1 MGNTN
6 KLKQWQAHGR
16 ILLALLVFA
25 FCAMVMPAHAAEII
39 TYYHLDA
46 LGSPVAATDE
56 AGNLKW
62 REDYKPYGEKIRNE
76 SASTSNSRAYT
87 GHPHDN
93 DTGLTYAGARYY
105 DPVVGR
111 FMAIDPKG
119 FGEGNLQSFNRYG
132 YGNNNPYKY
141 VDPDGR
147 DVLIAIMRDTY
158 TPLSIGGTISVTSDR
173 VQNSFSGFTLENTRA
188 GDLGDKNPIQPGI
201 YDSSVRTDHSPNRV
215 ELGGVDKY
223 ENIQIHEG
231 NKPSHVKGCFAVGS
245 DRSTDWV
252 SDSANSLNKVL
263 GVIEADQRATFGQ
276 GRITTSVTGSNSEP
290 PLAIPGLGLD
300 R

>member
-1 MGNTN
+1 MLIANN
-6 KLKQWQAHGR
+6 LKQWRSHRMAM
-16 ILLALLVFA
+16 LVMLMFGA
-25 FCAMVMPAHAAEII
+25 ASASAHAVETI
-39 TYYHLDA
+39 TYSHLDA

-56 AGNLKW
+56 LGNLKW

-76 SASTSNSRAYT
+76 PASSSNSRAYT

-119 FGEGNLQSFNRYG
+119 FGEGNLQSFNRYN
-132 YGNNNPYKY
+132 YANNNPYKY

-158 TPLSIGGTISVTSDR
+158 TPLSITGTISVTSDR
-173 VQNSFSGFTLENTRA
+173 VQNSFYGVTLENTRA

-215 ELGGVDKY
+215 ELADSDGY
-223 ENIQIHEG
+223 TNIQIHIG
-231 NKPSHVKGCFAVGS
+231 NEPGDVKGCFAVGS
-245 DRSTDWV
+245 GRSNDWV
-252 SDSANSLNKVL
+252 SDSANALNGVL

-276 GRITTSVTGSNSEP
+276 GKISTNVIGSNTEP
-290 PLAIPGLGLD
+290 PLIFPGLGLD
-300 R
+300 M